1 MAKLTDKQKRFIEAY
16 IGEAK
21 MNATQAAKIA
31 GYKQPHVQGAQNL
44 SKLSVYIQK
53 ATEERSS
60 KAIMKQ
66 DEILAFFSSVARG
79 EEKEKVMASNG
90 KVEELPVSVKDRL
103 KAAELMGKAY
113 AMFTEKRDVKVELPT
128 LIDDIPGGDE
138 DD

>member
-1 MAKLTDKQKRFIEAY
+1 MSKLTDKQKRFIEAY

-31 GYKQPHVQGAQNL
+31 GYKKPHVQGAQNL